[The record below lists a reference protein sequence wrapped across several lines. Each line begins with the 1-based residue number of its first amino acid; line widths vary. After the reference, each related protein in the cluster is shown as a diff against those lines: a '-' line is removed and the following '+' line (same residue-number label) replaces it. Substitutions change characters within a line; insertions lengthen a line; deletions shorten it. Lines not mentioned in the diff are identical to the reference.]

1 MSCTVEGC
9 DSPTIARGWCSRH
22 YQRWQRHGSTDE
34 PARPALDHA
43 ALFAAKTVR
52 HDSGCLMWVGARSS
66 SGYGVL
72 TVQQQSVLA
81 HRYALQL
88 AGVVVP
94 EGYHVDHL
102 CRVRLCVEPSHLEP
116 VTQAENNRRAALA
129 RRRSRDPT

>member
-1 MSCTVEGC
+1 M
-9 DSPTIARGWCSRH
+9 
-22 YQRWQRHGSTDE
+22 
-34 PARPALDHA
+34 
-43 ALFAAKTVR
+43 
-52 HDSGCLMWVGARSS
+52 GARSS

-129 RRRSRDPT
+129 RRRSADPT